1 MCTRKTDQEIA
12 PFITNEDVRIDEHS
26 KNLCPQSNG
35 HCLHTLRF
43 AKIAKSWKINVV
55 PM

>member
-26 KNLCPQSNG
+26 K
-35 HCLHTLRF
+35 
-43 AKIAKSWKINVV
+43 KSM
-55 PM
+55 PTE

>member
-26 KNLCPQSNG
+26 NIYA
-35 HCLHTLRF
+35 HRVM
-43 AKIAKSWKINVV
+43 AIACTPYVLLKLQNPGK
-55 PM
+55 

>member
-12 PFITNEDVRIDEHS
+12 PFITNEDVRIDKHS

-35 HCLHTLRF
+35 HCLQNLRLL
-43 AKIAKSWKINVV
+43 KLQNPGK
-55 PM
+55 